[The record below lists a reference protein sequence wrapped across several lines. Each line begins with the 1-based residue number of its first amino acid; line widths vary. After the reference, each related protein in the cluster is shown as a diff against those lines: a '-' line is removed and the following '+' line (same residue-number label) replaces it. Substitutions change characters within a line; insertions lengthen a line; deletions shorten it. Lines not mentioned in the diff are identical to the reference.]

1 MRVLIVGYLEAPLLG
16 YSLDFI
22 SDQWHVNDELTGML
36 SAAQCADI
44 LVDMKSLMLL
54 NSHTSKNRLP

>member
-1 MRVLIVGYLEAPLLG
+1 MRVLIVEYLGAPLLG

-22 SDQWHVNDELTGML
+22 FDLWHVNDELTGML
-36 SAAQCADI
+36 FAAQCTDL

-54 NSHTSKNRLP
+54 NSHTSRIRPP